1 MWIVAALESELSL
14 LKRRLAA
21 EFQGKLGGYPYY
33 KGKIGSKD
41 VRLGVTGIG
50 ISSACLALGAFISL
64 EMPHMAVMVGTA
76 GAMPD
81 SGLKICD
88 MVTAEAE
95 ILSELGQVTAPG
107 IGDTKQLK
115 MKSLSQ
121 EIDFDSLLTR
131 SIYEAA
137 LSIGNVCLG
146 KVLTV
151 VGVSS
156 QTSQARKRAEFF
168 KAVAENM
175 EGYGLALAG
184 KHFGIKTSEIRG
196 ISNIA
201 GDNDKSRWDFKGARE
216 KAQMALL
223 EYLKKTF

>member
-1 MWIVAALESELSL
+1 MWIIAALESELDL
-14 LKRRLAA
+14 LKKRLGAV
-21 EFQGKLGGYPYY
+21 FQGSLGGYPHY
-33 KGKIGSKD
+33 KGKVGNKE

-64 EMPHMAVMVGTA
+64 EMPNTAVMVGTA

-81 SGLKICD
+81 SGLKVCD

-95 ILSELGQVTAPG
+95 ILSELGEVKAPG
-107 IGDTKQLK
+107 IGDIKQLK
-115 MKSLSQ
+115 IDALFQ
-121 EIDFDSLLTR
+121 RIDFNVPLTQR
-131 SIYEAA
+131 IYDAASIT
-137 LSIGNVCLG
+137 GPVCLG

-151 VGVSS
+151 VGVSA
-156 QTSQARKRAEFF
+156 QPGQAKKRGEYFNV
-168 KAVAENM
+168 VAENM
-175 EGYGLALAG
+175 EGYGLALTG
-184 KHFGIKTSEIRG
+184 QRFGIKTAEIRG

-201 GDNDKSRWDFKGARE
+201 GDNDKSCWDFKGAKE